1 MAVPNTTTFAL
12 SDVVTELSLTPPKS
26 LGDCFTS
33 ASAGLFDPS
42 YEGSKDRLSNF
53 RNYNGGA
60 SVTAFTINSV
70 GQASDACGLTPI
82 VTKYLTGGNTTP
94 NNGEVVYNDAG
105 GFTAFDGDNKYFTDG
120 TYNFLINK
128 AGQISLISSCPT
140 GVTTSAIFMTQ
151 TGQGTGNGAC
161 AQPSTFLR
169 YLSGGD
175 VTPSN
180 GEVIYTDASPS
191 SSPFNGGNLFYSDGS
206 LSFQV
211 SATGVI
217 SNIGLCTI

>member
-12 SDVVTELSLTPPKS
+12 SDVVTELGLIPPKS
-26 LGDCFTS
+26 LGDCFAS
-33 ASAGLFDPS
+33 ASASSFDPS

-53 RNYNGGA
+53 RNYG
-60 SVTAFTINSV
+60 S
-70 GQASDACGLTPI
+70 
-82 VTKYLTGGNTTP
+82 
-94 NNGEVVYNDAG
+94 
-105 GFTAFDGDNKYFTDG
+105 
-120 TYNFLINK
+120 
-128 AGQISLISSCPT
+128 

-169 YLSGGD
+169 YISGGD

-180 GEVIYTDASPS
+180 GDVIYTDASPS
-191 SSPFNGGNLFYSDGS
+191 SSPFNGGNLFYSDTS

-211 SATGVI
+211 STTGVV
-217 SNIGLCTI
+217 SNLNLCTI